1 MDRNNFSNFT
11 FEEAFKKLTL
21 IIEKMEKE
29 ELTLEDSLRYFE
41 EGMEL
46 ASYCRKLLTEAEQK
60 VEILLQNGELVDFK
74 ELEEA

>member
-1 MDRNNFSNFT
+1 LSRKDFYNFT

-29 ELTLEDSLRYFE
+29 ELTLEDSLRCFE

-46 ASYCRKLLTEAEQK
+46 ARYCRKLLTEAEQK